1 MSRRRVSPFV
11 LLGLLF
17 SALPAAGHSF
27 ENTAIVRTVDLGGSL
42 VYVTTT
48 FAARALEQDASIYT
62 IALGNEEE
70 EKTSWLD
77 IKVKGQQESLT
88 ASTSYDPQSQMHL
101 LDVVLPKAL
110 NLNSTINIV
119 LETVQTHVTW
129 AWPQTAAQGD
139 GQALKYKT
147 NLLVPSPYKTHVQRT
162 KVKSQSPN
170 IISYTTPKHLDAF
183 TQEGGPVTKSGA
195 TITYGPYYDIPSST
209 DEDFLTSV
217 QQPVVAHYSYD
228 YPVLEVLKLRRAAE
242 ISHWGANLNIQDE
255 ISLHNAGPTLKGHFS
270 RLEHQTQ
277 SYFKRPAAQVLPS
290 LTLHLPPG
298 IRNTYYYDLIGNVS
312 TSHLRVAPTAKKA
325 TRAQYS
331 VFEMKPRYPLMGGW
345 NYSWTLGWDSP
356 LENSASWDA
365 AAGKHIV
372 EIPIMTPIVGA
383 VVNDLEL
390 RVILPEGATDVS
402 CVVPF
407 PTSSNIIQTTHT
419 TYLDTT
425 GRPALS
431 FKYQDLTDKHTM
443 SIYVTY
449 RVPLSAHLKKPT
461 AVAAAFF
468 SLFTFALLVRRIDLA
483 ISKKGKN
490 VS

>member
-1 MSRRRVSPFV
+1 MLRRASPFA

-17 SALPAAGHSF
+17 SALPAASHSF

-42 VYVTTT
+42 VHVTTT
-48 FAARALEQDASIYT
+48 YAARSLEPDASIYT
-62 IALGNEEE
+62 IALGEQEE
-70 EKTSWLD
+70 EKTSWID
-77 IKVKGQQESLT
+77 IKVKGQQDSLDAT
-88 ASTSYDPQSQMHL
+88 VDFDPQSQMHL
-101 LDVVLPKAL
+101 LDVKLPKAL
-110 NLNSTINIV
+110 SVNSTINIV
-119 LETVQTHVTW
+119 LETVQTHATW

-147 NLLVPSPYKTHVQRT
+147 NLLVPSPYKTYVQRT

-170 IISYTTPKHLDAF
+170 IISYTTPEHLDAF
-183 TQEGGPVTKSGA
+183 IQEGGPVTKSGA
-195 TITYGPYYDIPSST
+195 TITYGPYYDIPPST
-209 DEDFLTSV
+209 DEDFLTSI
-217 QQPVVAHYSYD
+217 QQLVVVHYSYD
-228 YPVLEVLKLRRAAE
+228 YPVLEVRKLRRAAE

-277 SYFKRPAAQVLPS
+277 SYFKRPAAHVLPA
-290 LTLHLPPG
+290 LTLHLPAG

-312 TSHLRVAPTAKKA
+312 TSHLRVAPSAKKA
-325 TRAQYS
+325 ARAQYS

-345 NYSWTLGWDSP
+345 NYSFTLGWDSP

-365 AAGKHIV
+365 ATGKHIV

-383 VVNDLEL
+383 VVNDAEVK
-390 RVILPEGATDVS
+390 VILPEGATDISYVT
-402 CVVPF
+402 PF
-407 PTSSNIIQTTHT
+407 PDISNILSTHT

-425 GRPALS
+425 GRPALT
-431 FKYQDLTDKHTM
+431 FKYKELTDKHAE

-449 RVPLSAHLKKPT
+449 RVPLSAHLKKPV
-461 AVAAAFF
+461 AVATAFF
-468 SLFTFALLVRRIDLA
+468 SLFTFALFARRIDLT

>member
-1 MSRRRVSPFV
+1 MLRRASPFI
-11 LLGLLF
+11 LLGLVF
-17 SALPAAGHSF
+17 SALPAISHSF

-42 VYVTTT
+42 VHVTTT
-48 FAARALEQDASIYT
+48 FAARSLEPDASIYT
-62 IALGNEEE
+62 IALGEQEE

-77 IKVKGQQESLT
+77 IKVKGQQDSLE
-88 ASTSYDPQSQMHL
+88 ASVNYDPQSQMYL
-101 LDVVLPKAL
+101 LDVTLPKAL
-110 NLNSTINIV
+110 SVNSTINIV
-119 LETVQTHVTW
+119 LETVQTHATW

-139 GQALKYKT
+139 GQALKYKS

-170 IISYTTPKHLDAF
+170 IISYTTPEHLDAF
-183 TQEGGPVTKSGA
+183 IQEGGPVTKSGA

-209 DEDFLTSV
+209 DEDFLTSI
-217 QQPVVAHYSYD
+217 QQSVVVHYSYD

-277 SYFKRPAAQVLPS
+277 SYFKRPAAHVLPS
-290 LTLHLPPG
+290 LTLHLPAG
-298 IRNTYYYDLIGNVS
+298 IRNTYYYDMIGNVS
-312 TSHLRVAPTAKKA
+312 TSHLRVAPSAKKA

-331 VFEMKPRYPLMGGW
+331 IFEMKPRYPLMGGW
-345 NYSWTLGWDSP
+345 NYSFTLGWDSP

-365 AAGKHIV
+365 AVGKHIV

-383 VVNDLEL
+383 VVNDAEVK
-390 RVILPEGATDVS
+390 VILPEGATDIS

-407 PTSSNIIQTTHT
+407 PTISNILSTHT

-425 GRPALS
+425 GRPALT
-431 FKYQDLTDKHTM
+431 FKYKDLTDKHAL

-449 RVPLSAHLKKPT
+449 RVPLSAHLKKPV
-461 AVAAAFF
+461 AVATAFF
-468 SLFTFALLVRRIDLA
+468 SLFTFALFARRINLT